1 MKLFST
7 YTALAALIFIV
18 LLFTGCTQ
26 VSVYPSENEKIKIS
40 SIKDTNG
47 DGVPDEYFYDFVE
60 KNVSGVSVK
69 RTISS
74 KKTDLGNNITIVL
87 TIMVQ
92 NPGAMTKVTI
102 GEKILPG
109 ISSDLDKIRFSPA
122 GYKVVRGEPPF
133 LISWDFS
140 LSGGELLVKT
150 IEYSTVILQEPN
162 KKWVEQNIF
171 SPEIK
176 VERAEILLFESLKEK
191 NNQLLKFFTSFH
203 FYFGLALYGGF
214 LFALFLCMRFLV
226 RIEAVARSVS

>member
-7 YTALAALIFIV
+7 YAALAALILIA

-26 VSVYPSENEKIKIS
+26 VSVYPSENEKIKVS

-74 KKTDLGNNITIVL
+74 KKTDLGNNITVVL

-102 GEKILPG
+102 GEKIFPG

-133 LISWDFS
+133 LINWDFS

-162 KKWVEQNIF
+162 KRWVEQNIF
-171 SPEIK
+171 SPEINRVRG
-176 VERAEILLFESLKEK
+176 VE
-191 NNQLLKFFTSFH
+191 
-203 FYFGLALYGGF
+203 
-214 LFALFLCMRFLV
+214 LV
-226 RIEAVARSVS
+226 F